1 MCHQSVGLIVR
12 AAEEAG
18 IPTILVSSARDIT
31 GAVKPPRAVFVNFPL
46 GHQTGKP
53 FERELQMNIIKDA
66 FAALTS
72 IREPGAIVDLPYRW
86 KEGDDSW
93 EDEVLRPRQA

>member
-1 MCHQSVGLIVR
+1 MV
-12 AAEEAG
+12 EEAG

-31 GAVKPPRAVFVNFPL
+31 EAVKPPRAVFVNFPL

-53 FERELQMNIIKDA
+53 FERELQMSIIKDA
-66 FAALTS
+66 FAALKS
-72 IREPGAIVDLPYRW
+72 IKEPGTIIDLPYKW

-93 EDEVLRPRQA
+93 EDEVLQPRQS